1 MNNIISEVWK
11 KAITENLEKQ
21 TKFLEHLNQE
31 RLKKESV
38 KINKRISEA
47 REQIK
52 NMTTEELAEILVAFE
67 NKVDEQE
74 KTIKNLKESIKSLDK
89 IKDIIISEYGLE
101 EY

>member
-1 MNNIISEVWK
+1 MNNFIEEVWK
-11 KAITENLEKQ
+11 KTITEHFEKQ

-74 KTIKNLKESIKSLDK
+74 NTIKNLKESLESLDK
-89 IKDIIISEYGLE
+89 IKDIIISEYRLE

>member
-1 MNNIISEVWK
+1 MNSFVEEVWK
-11 KAITENLEKQ
+11 RTITENLEKQ
-21 TKFLEHLNQE
+21 AKFLEHLNHE

-52 NMTTEELAEILVAFE
+52 NMTTEELAEVLVAFE
-67 NKVDEQE
+67 NKTDEQE
-74 KTIKNLKESIKSLDK
+74 NTIKSLKESLKSLDK
-89 IKDIIISEYGLE
+89 IKNIIISEYRLE